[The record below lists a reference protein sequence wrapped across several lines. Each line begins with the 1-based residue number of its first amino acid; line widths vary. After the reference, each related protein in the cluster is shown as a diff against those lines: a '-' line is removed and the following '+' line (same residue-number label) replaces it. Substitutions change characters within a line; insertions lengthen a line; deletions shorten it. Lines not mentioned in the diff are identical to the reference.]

1 VIEFRQMAKGQEGA
15 DEMTNY
21 LVFGPKIVDFFG
33 NKRNFREI
41 GG

>member
-21 LVFGPKIVDFFG
+21 LVFGPKIVDYLVTLTTVA
-33 NKRNFREI
+33 E
-41 GG
+41 